1 MFRTKVGYVG
11 HIVSAQGV
19 STDPDKLSQVETWP
33 GSVNVDEIGTFLGF
47 TGYYR
52 RYVRDYAKIARPLND
67 LLSGM
72 HNKRVGKVLRK
83 SEEKNPS
90 WK

>member
-19 STDPDKLSQVETWP
+19 STDPDKLSQVEAWP
-33 GSVNVDEIGTFLGF
+33 GSLNVDEIGTFLGF

-52 RYVRDYAKIARPLND
+52 RHVRDYAKIVRPLND